1 MDPALWVAALAVPA
15 IVALEIA
22 RRRADRTRARPT
34 RPAIDPLPSPPR
46 PGSRPPSREDERLFG
61 QDAHGLAEEFD
72 AIAAEA
78 GRTRGQLL
86 GIRLAGLRTNRVPL
100 RTIRASPA
108 KGVARLGF
116 ADGTVILARSVRQG
130 DLSAVAIMRQQAAV
144 LVADFDEHPDGM
156 TLHLA
161 AEGRRCTLIAVGL
174 DQGD

>member
-1 MDPALWVAALAVPA
+1 MGG
-15 IVALEIA
+15 
-22 RRRADRTRARPT
+22 RAGRSGDRGAGDRPT
-34 RPAIDPLPSPPR
+34 SRGPHACPADPPR
-46 PGSRPPSREDERLFG
+46 HRSAAKPAPTRITAPSREDERLFG

-130 DLSAVAIMRQQAAV
+130 DLSAVAIMRQHAAV